1 MKRRGKSNLILL
13 NATWEEV
20 KKWISEKMNQEIKIN
35 NVSGKLD
42 TFIVEPFIEHKQSEE
57 FYVCIQNQRE
67 GNEILFY
74 HEGGI
79 NIGDVDSKAQRVL
92 IPIFSDI
99 SDEQMKVK
107 KIVVYQSS
115 NFDRYY

>member
-1 MKRRGKSNLILL
+1 MILL

-20 KKWISEKMNQEIKIN
+20 KKWISEKMNQEIKVDK
-35 NVSGKLD
+35 VSGVLD
-42 TFIVEPFIEHKQSEE
+42 TFIVEPFIAHKQSEE

-79 NIGDVDSKAQRVL
+79 NIGDVDAKAQRVL
-92 IPIFSDI
+92 VPIMSDL
-99 SDEQMKVK
+99 SNEHMKVK
-107 KIVVYQSS
+107 NRRPPSIEHI
-115 NFDRYY
+115 